1 MRDQETGSTERLVNR
16 TPGAYCDFA
25 LFEADGTCRVIAAH
39 SKRAKLQPGM
49 EFFPGVGASGSEVQF
64 ALHALLDLREHYVLI
79 RSDAGPVLLSDY
91 FYLSVRLICAVIP
104 HVRTES
110 AARVSHNCFS
120 EIVLSPA
127 LSALKMEPVAGDENT
142 YVLLQHIRSCLRDG
156 FPRATANETCP
167 AQEAIRSVY
176 RSAQMLTELV
186 GSRFHMTYP
195 ETDHKYRIQYDP
207 VIGTLCLLVYFC
219 YVDRVVGNSN
229 ILLSVLP
236 SDGIILKKTSV
247 SFNDGET
254 VFDILCRETRNRQ
267 IHMES
272 SYTPVFNSAYIEGI
286 NNLYEFDCG
295 EGSGWVYSVNGV
307 YPNYGCSNYKV
318 QPGDSIEWHY
328 TCNYG
333 KDVGAEV
340 TG

>member
-195 ETDHKYRIQYDP
+195 ETDRKYRIQYDP

-236 SDGIILKKTSV
+236 SDGAVRMELSKEVPGREEPIPELAGLRDLERYSRQTLDFVRVGDRVTLRLLLSPSEDPDLLGLKCFSPAERAAQPV
-247 SFNDGET
+247 L
-254 VFDILCRETRNRQ
+254 VFDL
-267 IHMES
+267 
-272 SYTPVFNSAYIEGI
+272 
-286 NNLYEFDCG
+286 
-295 EGSGWVYSVNGV
+295 
-307 YPNYGCSNYKV
+307 
-318 QPGDSIEWHY
+318 SIFE
-328 TCNYG
+328 
-333 KDVGAEV
+333 
-340 TG
+340 